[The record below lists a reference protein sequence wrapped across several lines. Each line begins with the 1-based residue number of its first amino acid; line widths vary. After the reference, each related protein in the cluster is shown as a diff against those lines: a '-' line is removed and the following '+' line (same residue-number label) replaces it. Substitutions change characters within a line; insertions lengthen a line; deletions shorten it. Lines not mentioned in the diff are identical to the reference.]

1 MSVRRDSPHSGD
13 LVPARLDSAPR
24 RLRSSPD
31 RPPRR
36 SADRRDSLR
45 LAAFDGLSAHVC
57 ALDRQGTI
65 IAANAAWQQFG
76 ATNDAT
82 VEAVGVGRNYLDVC
96 ERSAAGGDPDAA
108 GFLAGLREVLEGRS
122 DDFEME
128 YPCHSPTEPRWFLA
142 RVSRVQGREPVHT
155 VVEHQNI
162 TRPRAELEALRA
174 AQHTLTEREAH
185 YRLLVE
191 QAPSGVFLLDPSGAC
206 EEANQVLCDMLG
218 WPRDQVTARPLAEF
232 LDPADLAARPL
243 RLAELREQGDIVSER
258 LLRHRDG
265 HVVHAEI
272 RARRLADGRVI
283 GYVRSLDE
291 ARRMQA
297 EQRAAAREFDQMSN
311 SLATAMS
318 IAGLGLLRTELHSPQ
333 LLLND
338 DFRRIA
344 GGPPG
349 WAPVHFAEVL
359 ARIHPDDRECYLA
372 ARHDEIG
379 SGPGEVHALRFVHD
393 DGQLRHAMV
402 RHVIDR
408 DELGKPLRVS
418 CVVLDVTEQRR
429 TEQALRDKESAERAN
444 RAKSEFLS
452 HISHEL
458 RTPLNA
464 ILGFSQLLL
473 AERPARTAADTQR
486 QASHIHRAGRHLLA
500 LIDDLLDISR
510 IEIGA
515 LQVRLRAI
523 DAVQETADAL
533 LELRGD
539 ADAHQ
544 VRLSFDAAP
553 GLPPA
558 LADPTRLR
566 QVVQNLVSNAIK
578 YNRPGGQVVVGLR
591 LHEGR
596 LVIEVNDDGLGMS
609 DAQQARLFQPFERL
623 GREASEVHGVG
634 LGLGITRHLVELMGG
649 QISVHSVPDAGSTF
663 GVTLQ
668 VVDAPT
674 TAAPAATVLAPA
686 ANQSG

>member
-13 LVPARLDSAPR
+13 LVQARLDTTPR

-65 IAANAAWQQFG
+65 IAANAAWQKFG
-76 ATNDAT
+76 ATNDAA
-82 VEAVGVGRNYLDVC
+82 VEAVGVGRNYVDVC
-96 ERSAAGGDPDAA
+96 ENSAAGGDPDATA
-108 GFLAGLREVLEGRS
+108 FLAGLREVLEGRC

-142 RVSRVQGREPVHT
+142 RVSRVLGREPVHT

-174 AQHTLTEREAH
+174 TQHTLTQREAH
-185 YRLLVE
+185 YRMLVE
-191 QAPSGVFLLDPSGAC
+191 QAPSGVFLLDRRGTC

-218 WPRDQVTARPLAEF
+218 WPRDQATARPLADF

-291 ARRMQA
+291 ARRLEA
-297 EQRAAAREFDQMSN
+297 EQRAAVREFDQMSS

-318 IAGLGLLRTELHSPQ
+318 IAGLGLLRTDLHSPQ

-344 GGPPG
+344 GSPPG
-349 WAPVHFAEVL
+349 WAPASFDEVL

-393 DGQLRHAMV
+393 DGELRHAMV

-464 ILGFSQLLL
+464 ILGFSQLL
-473 AERPARTAADTQR
+473 AERPTRPAADAQR

-515 LQVRLRAI
+515 LKVRLRAI

-533 LELRGD
+533 HELRSD
-539 ADAHQ
+539 ADAHR

-591 LHEGR
+591 LHDGR
-596 LVIEVNDDGLGMS
+596 LVIEVNDDGLGMTA
-609 DAQQARLFQPFERL
+609 AQQARLFQPFERL
-623 GREASEVHGVG
+623 GREASEVRGVG
-634 LGLGITRHLVELMGG
+634 LGLAITRHLVELMGG

-663 GVTLQ
+663 GFTLP
-668 VVDAPT
+668 VVDT
-674 TAAPAATVLAPA
+674 QAPAADAATPAPA